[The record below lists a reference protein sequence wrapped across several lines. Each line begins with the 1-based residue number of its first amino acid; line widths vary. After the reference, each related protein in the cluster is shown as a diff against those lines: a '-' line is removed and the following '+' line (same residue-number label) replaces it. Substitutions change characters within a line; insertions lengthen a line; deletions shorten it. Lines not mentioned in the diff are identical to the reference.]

1 MWSISPRR
9 LALLLAVPVIMIAGA
24 VFLTGRVQRDA
35 ALLGAKRQTTSQNM
49 LTAMLDQET
58 GARGL
63 FLTRQRIFLEPWEQG
78 RVAFATGV
86 VDMRSLVAGD
96 PALTRMLALQERQ
109 GLRWHRATE
118 RRIAKLEQSGRS
130 GSVDIALQGKSL
142 MDAYRAGHA
151 AFDVQLAG
159 RRATSMTTASAIA
172 VGLVAALVIALVG
185 IALRLTRRLARTAD
199 VHQRDQSELR
209 ELLQVSETE
218 QESRIL
224 LIRHVERLLPEV
236 RAAVFNRNNSD
247 DRLEIT
253 RGGSTAASALDGV
266 DPESLRPRSCMAVRL
281 SRPFGHDRG
290 SDALSTCEICGDMP
304 GKSACEPLLVG
315 GQVIGSVLVVS
326 KASIGSNDRVRVR
339 ESVSQAAPI
348 LANQRNLKIAE
359 TRAASDALTGL
370 PNRRAADDTL
380 KRMAAHAGRSA
391 SSLAAILLDI
401 DYFKKLNDQHGHEAG
416 DRALALIGR
425 IITSTIRGSDFAA
438 RYGGEE
444 FLMLLPDT
452 DHHGV
457 MIVAEKLRSEIER
470 AELPGLGSMTASLGT
485 AVLPADAGDADGL
498 LRKAD
503 RALYSAK
510 EHGRNR
516 VHAFTKSTADDAPP
530 AGRG

>member
-9 LALLLAVPVIMIAGA
+9 LALVLAVPVIMIAGA
-24 VFLTGRVQRDA
+24 VFLTSLVQRNA
-35 ALLGAKRQTTSQNM
+35 ALLGAQRQATSQKL

-63 FLTRQRIFLEPWEQG
+63 FLTHERIFLEPWQQG
-78 RVAFATGV
+78 RSSFTSGLA
-86 VDMRSLVAGD
+86 DMRRLVAGD
-96 PALTRMLALQERQ
+96 AQLTRMVAIQERR
-109 GLRWHRATE
+109 GLRWHRSTE
-118 RRIAKLEQSGRS
+118 RAMASLDQTGRPLS
-130 GSVDIALQGKSL
+130 TDTALQGKSL
-142 MDAYRAGHA
+142 MDAFRADHASFDGELAERRGH
-151 AFDVQLAG
+151 
-159 RRATSMTTASAIA
+159 SMTIASSIA
-172 VGLVAALVIALVG
+172 VGLVAALVMALVA
-185 IALRLTRRLARTAD
+185 IALRLTRRVARIAD
-199 VHQRDQSELR
+199 GQQRDQSELR

-224 LIRHVERLLPEV
+224 LIRHVERLLPDV
-236 RAAVFNRNNSD
+236 RAAVFTRNNSD

-253 RGGSTAASALDGV
+253 RGDSTAASALDGV
-266 DPESLRPRSCMAVRL
+266 DPEALRPRSCMAVRL
-281 SRPFGHDRG
+281 SRPYGEDRHG
-290 SDALSTCEICGDMP
+290 DALSTCEICGGMP
-304 GKSACEPLLVG
+304 GRSTCEPLLVG

-326 KASIGSNDRVRVR
+326 KDSIASNDRVRVR

-348 LANQRNLKIAE
+348 LANQRNLKIAQ

-370 PNRRAADDTL
+370 PNRRAADDTI

-391 SSLAAILLDI
+391 SCLAAILLDI

-416 DRALALIGR
+416 DKALALIGR

-452 DHHGV
+452 DHNGV

-485 AVLPADAGDADGL
+485 AVLPGDAGDAEGL

-516 VHAFTKSTADDAPP
+516 VHAFTKSTGVDARS
-530 AGRG
+530 AGRA